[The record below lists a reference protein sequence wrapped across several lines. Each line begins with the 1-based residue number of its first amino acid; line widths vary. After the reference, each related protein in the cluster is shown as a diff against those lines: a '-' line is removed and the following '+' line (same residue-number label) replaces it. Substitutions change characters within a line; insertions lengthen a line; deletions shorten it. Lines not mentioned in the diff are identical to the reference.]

1 MRERI
6 YFVLLTC
13 LLLGIEIFIAL
24 FVHDSFVRPYLG
36 DVLVVVLIYTFIRIL
51 ILKKC
56 PLLVLWVFLF
66 AAGVEVLQYFKIV
79 ELLGFQ
85 DSTVMSVLLGSVFDI
100 KDIVCYGVGCI
111 IVGSCEVM
119 VRRNRK
125 KPRDFFRECRK
136 YCKLFVM

>member
-1 MRERI
+1 M
-6 YFVLLTC
+6 
-13 LLLGIEIFIAL
+13 
-24 FVHDSFVRPYLG
+24 
-36 DVLVVVLIYTFIRIL
+36 VVVLIYTFIRIF

-100 KDIVCYGVGCI
+100 KDIVCYGAGCI

-125 KPRDFFRECRK
+125 KVKRF
-136 YCKLFVM
+136 L